1 MSTTKRPKQHY
12 DLVEVWWDDATEMEH
27 GWKDEVEKPKP
38 ALALSAGFLIRKDK
52 DHIVI
57 ALDTD
62 EQGMHNGRGQI
73 PAGMVKKI
81 NVLRKADK

>member
-1 MSTTKRPKQHY
+1 M
-12 DLVEVWWDDATEMEH
+12 EVWWDDASEMET
-27 GWKDEVEKPKP
+27 GWTDELKKPDM
-38 ALALSAGFLIRKDK
+38 ALALSAGFLVHKDK

-81 NVLRKADK
+81 KVLRKADK